1 MDRQSDAYRNATE
14 ADWAGVN
21 LDECDIYPDGD
32 ERPIRTP
39 EEFEADNWDSARQA
53 PKTLDEAK
61 AALAARIA
69 DPDAPD
75 DESVAHAYDH
85 LEA

>member
-1 MDRQSDAYRNATE
+1 MDRQSEAYRHATE

-21 LDECDIYPDGD
+21 LDECEIYTDGD

-39 EEFEADNWDSARQA
+39 EEFEAENWDAGREEPKSREQA
-53 PKTLDEAK
+53 KEA
-61 AALAARIA
+61 LLARIA
-69 DPDAPD
+69 DPRAPD
-75 DESVAHAYDH
+75 DESVAHAYD